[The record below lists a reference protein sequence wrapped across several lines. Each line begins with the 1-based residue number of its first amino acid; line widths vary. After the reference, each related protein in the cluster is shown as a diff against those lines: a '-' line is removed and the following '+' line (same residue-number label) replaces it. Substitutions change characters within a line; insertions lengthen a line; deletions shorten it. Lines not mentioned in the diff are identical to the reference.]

1 MNKQKKKWE
10 KPVEV
15 VPEQE
20 PKIIDDPL
28 LPQKSLFRVEEAAQ
42 YFGVAKSTIYLWIDH
57 GILEAEKYKID
68 RSRPGGAMIR
78 IPRVSLLGCRFNAKF
93 DPML

>member
-20 PKIIDDPL
+20 PKMMDDPL
-28 LPQKSLFRVEEAAQ
+28 LPQKSLFRVEEAAS

-57 GILEAEKYKID
+57 SILRAERYVNPETHVSGTLRI
-68 RSRPGGAMIR
+68 SRASML
-78 IPRVSLLGCRFNAKF
+78 SCRFNARF
-93 DPML
+93 DPMM

>member
-28 LPQKSLFRVEEAAQ
+28 LPQKSLFRVEEASR
-42 YFGVAKSTIYLWIDH
+42 YLDVSETTIKLWIDH
-57 GILEAEKYKID
+57 GHLEAEKYKRED
-68 RSRPGGAMIR
+68 QVRGMIR
-78 IPRVSLLGCRFNAKF
+78 IPRISLLRCRFNARF

>member
-20 PKIIDDPL
+20 PKMMDDPL
-28 LPQKSLFRVEEAAQ
+28 LPQKSLFRVEEAAS
-42 YFGVAKSTIYLWIDH
+42 YFDVTARTIYLWVDH
-57 GILEAEKYKID
+57 GILSAEKY
-68 RSRPGGAMIR
+68 RGNIR
-78 IPRVSLLGCRFNAKF
+78 ISRASMLGCRFNARF